1 MIDSWSAM
9 LSTYQNAY
17 LAAALIAVGCAVVGL
32 YVVLGRI
39 SFVGIATAQI
49 SAAGVA
55 LAFLLHFWPLPAA
68 ILSALAGVSFFALVK
83 KPKRVTGDATIGAA
97 FAISTALAVLFV
109 SRSGAE
115 LDQVEHI
122 IYGTLLFTTSDQVQV
137 LAVGVGVVL
146 LIHALFAREFLMI
159 SFDPESA
166 RTLGVRTGFF
176 NLLQYLSLGTI
187 IALSISTAG
196 SLLAF
201 AFLILPPMI
210 GLLVS
215 ERIVRVFVISILA
228 ALLTAFGGVLGAI
241 LFDVPTGPAI
251 VVAAAVL
258 LLSAAASRIHV
269 AAGVGSL
276 LTFAA
281 LTFFSLEGRV
291 EPQTSGA
298 ATADTRIDL
307 KLEVHDRKIR
317 QGEDLHVDYVIRF
330 SGPVPGNLHLLV
342 DAGESMGV
350 VKLLPAASR
359 TAGQMLLETGPLAP
373 GVYLLSASL
382 WTGDPLE
389 PDQETGM
396 LPADVC
402 SSNKVEIEIGP

>member
-1 MIDSWSAM
+1 M
-9 LSTYQNAY
+9 
-17 LAAALIAVGCAVVGL
+17 VGL

-39 SFVGIATAQI
+39 SFVGIATAQV

-55 LAFLLHFWPLPAA
+55 LAFLLHLWPLPAA
-68 ILSALAGVSFFALVK
+68 ILSALVGATFFALVR
-83 KPKRVTGDATIGAA
+83 KPKRVTADATIGAA
-97 FAISTALAVLFV
+97 FAVSTALAVLFV

-122 IYGTLLFTTSDQVQV
+122 IYGTLLFATADQVQI
-137 LAVGVGVVL
+137 LAVGVGLVL
-146 LIHALFAREFLMI
+146 LIHVLFAREFLMI
-159 SFDPESA
+159 SFDPDSA
-166 RTLGVRTGFF
+166 RTLGVRTGLF

-215 ERIVRVFVISILA
+215 ERIVRVFVLSIVA

-269 AAGVGSL
+269 AAGVG
-276 LTFAA
+276 A
-281 LTFFSLEGRV
+281 LCAFLALACFSLEGNA
-291 EPQTSGA
+291 EPPTAEGSA
-298 ATADTRIDL
+298 AGTHIDL
-307 KLEVHDRKIR
+307 ELEVHDRNIR
-317 QGEDLHVDYVIRF
+317 QGEELHIDYVIRI
-330 SGPVPGNLHLLV
+330 SGAVPENLHLLI

-350 VKLLPAASR
+350 VKLLWVASR
-359 TAGQMLLETGPLAP
+359 TAGRMVLETDSLMSGEYT
-373 GVYLLSASL
+373 VSASL

-389 PDQETGM
+389 PTQETEM
-396 LPADVC
+396 LPADIC
-402 SSNKVEIEIGP
+402 SANQVKIKVAP